1 MSEQYVTLAEVRDL
15 LTEELD
21 KRGDLST
28 IQKAAMTHAQT
39 IAKITKEQADEIIK
53 RVSELE
59 FVNEVTSYKIADI
72 LPKYPED
79 VRAIFSKERI
89 NLESDDI
96 QKILDAVL
104 AMEIGDV
111 SDVYVTDWDPV
122 LRMTSADGQCW
133 TVAFNG
139 HWLSKK
145 GVNYNLIHDDGFW
158 KLTAKLK
165 RASGTME

>member
-39 IAKITKEQADEIIK
+39 IAMITKEQADEIVK

-72 LPKYPED
+72 LLAL
-79 VRAIFSKERI
+79 VFILFFSF
-89 NLESDDI
+89 L
-96 QKILDAVL
+96 
-104 AMEIGDV
+104 
-111 SDVYVTDWDPV
+111 
-122 LRMTSADGQCW
+122 
-133 TVAFNG
+133 
-139 HWLSKK
+139 
-145 GVNYNLIHDDGFW
+145 
-158 KLTAKLK
+158 
-165 RASGTME
+165 

>member
-39 IAKITKEQADEIIK
+39 IAKITKEQADEIVK

-59 FVNEVTSYKIADI
+59 FVNEVTSHKIADI

-96 QKILDAVL
+96 QKILD
-104 AMEIGDV
+104 I
-111 SDVYVTDWDPV
+111 
-122 LRMTSADGQCW
+122 
-133 TVAFNG
+133 VAEY
-139 HWLSKK
+139 L
-145 GVNYNLIHDDGFW
+145 
-158 KLTAKLK
+158 
-165 RASGTME
+165 

>member
-39 IAKITKEQADEIIK
+39 IAKITKEQADEIVK

-72 LPKYPED
+72 LPKDPED

-96 QKILDAVL
+96 QKILD
-104 AMEIGDV
+104 I
-111 SDVYVTDWDPV
+111 
-122 LRMTSADGQCW
+122 
-133 TVAFNG
+133 VAEY
-139 HWLSKK
+139 L
-145 GVNYNLIHDDGFW
+145 
-158 KLTAKLK
+158 
-165 RASGTME
+165 

>member
-39 IAKITKEQADEIIK
+39 IAKITKEQADEIVK

-59 FVNEVTSYKIADI
+59 FVNEVTSYKITDI

-96 QKILDAVL
+96 QKILD
-104 AMEIGDV
+104 I
-111 SDVYVTDWDPV
+111 
-122 LRMTSADGQCW
+122 
-133 TVAFNG
+133 VAEY
-139 HWLSKK
+139 L
-145 GVNYNLIHDDGFW
+145 
-158 KLTAKLK
+158 
-165 RASGTME
+165 